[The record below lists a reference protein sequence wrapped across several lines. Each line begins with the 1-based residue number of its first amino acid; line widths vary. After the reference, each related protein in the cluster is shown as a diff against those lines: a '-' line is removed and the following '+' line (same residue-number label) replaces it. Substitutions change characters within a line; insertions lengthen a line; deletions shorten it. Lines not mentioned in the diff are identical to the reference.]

1 MRKTFKLFIKSKK
14 FEHGAITEMNGVPFF
29 RKVFWY
35 PEKKDETDMS
45 QLAYNG
51 VNHTT
56 HKTIEIVQLFYDVS

>member
-35 PEKKDETDMS
+35 PEKTDETDMS
-45 QLAYNG
+45 Q
-51 VNHTT
+51 
-56 HKTIEIVQLFYDVS
+56 